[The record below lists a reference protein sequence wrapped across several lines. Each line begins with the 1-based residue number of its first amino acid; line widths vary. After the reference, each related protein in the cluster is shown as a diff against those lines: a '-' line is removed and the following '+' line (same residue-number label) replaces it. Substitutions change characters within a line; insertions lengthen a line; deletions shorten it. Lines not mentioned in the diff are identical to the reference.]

1 MCGGGGGWLLN
12 VTWQRLH
19 KEPGLG
25 MSSTLPQ
32 QIMQFAKWE
41 VGPQCTHPFLP
52 LSLFRATPP

>member
-19 KEPGLG
+19 KEPGPG